1 MLGEERLAEER
12 NALEARNAERSAAGK
27 RGALQGLAEEGREPR
42 AEERERKTC
51 GVLVGAKA
59 DREERKE
66 QAEQK
71 AYAHAREKAELE
83 AARGMRHR
91 KARNG
96 AHEHDALNAEV
107 EHARLLMNDDA
118 DGGNEKGRPRVERG
132 GNDRCGETHQAASFL
147 KPIHLN

>member
-1 MLGEERLAEER
+1 MPK
-12 NALEARNAERSAAGK
+12 S
-27 RGALQGLAEEGREPR
+27 
-42 AEERERKTC
+42 
-51 GVLVGAKA
+51 

-107 EHARLLMNDDA
+107 EHARLLRHDDA
-118 DGGNEKGRPRVERG
+118 DCGDEKGRPRFE
-132 GNDRCGETHQAASFL
+132 S
-147 KPIHLN
+147 